1 MSESAVQEAGPKAG
15 AARLLS
21 DTRLS
26 RRAAAGDQRAF
37 AAIFRRYH
45 QDLYRYCVAIL
56 GDSQDAQDAL
66 QNTMVKVL
74 AALPGEQREIQLK
87 PWLYRIAHNEAIDLR
102 RTPRPVEPLEADV
115 PVLTAG
121 PAETLE
127 LQTRMRELLADIE
140 ALPDRQRGALVMREL
155 SGLSFEQ
162 IGGAFDTSA
171 AVARQTVYEARL
183 SLQRMSEGREMDCA
197 AVTKALSD
205 GDGRLTRRR
214 ELRAHLRSCSE
225 CRRFDEGLQER
236 ERDFAVIAPL
246 PAAAAAGLL
255 QGLVGGG
262 SASGGLLAGLGAA
275 TGKTVAG
282 SVIAKS
288 AATVAVVAVVGGA
301 ADRSGVV
308 DLGLPGGGSNGKSSV
323 QQSAPT
329 PGQSDSP
336 GQTAAPTQSPSAAG
350 TPQLG
355 DAKGVHH
362 GKGAQETGHGVA
374 GAQKG
379 TKEGQGNAYGHQHAK
394 SEAGPSEAKGPPAHA
409 PGAAKEKHTGPPEQA
424 NKNQAKAEKHGA
436 DVASPSPA
444 KANSKAGSN
453 SQAHSNSQGKGPP
466 AHSQGKGSSH
476 QPNASHRQSAS
487 HPGRSQSTGS
497 GKPSRG
503 ASRGAPRGKSR
514 PSKPHHSKPEQ
525 PPQPSPEAS
534 SPQAPTAGA

>member
-1 MSESAVQEAGPKAG
+1 MSESAVEGAGPRPG
-15 AARLLS
+15 ATRLLS

-56 GDSQDAQDAL
+56 GNSQDAQDAL

-74 AALPGEQREIQLK
+74 ASLPGEQREIQLK

-102 RTPRPVEPLEADV
+102 RTQRPVEPLEADV
-115 PVLTAG
+115 PVLTGG

-127 LQTRMRELLADIE
+127 LQGRIRDLLTDIE
-140 ALPDRQRGALVMREL
+140 ALPERQRGALVMREL

-162 IGGAFDTSA
+162 IGSTFDTSP

-225 CRRFDEGLQER
+225 CRRFEEGLRRR
-236 ERDFAVIAPL
+236 ERDLAVIAPL

-255 QGLVGGG
+255 QGLIGGG
-262 SASGGLLAGLGAA
+262 NASGGLLAALGAV
-275 TGKTVAG
+275 TGKSVAG

-288 AATVAVVAVVGGA
+288 AATVAAVAVIGGA

-308 DLGLPGGGSNGKSSV
+308 DLGLPGGGSSGNSSV

-329 PGQSDSP
+329 PGQSDS
-336 GQTAAPTQSPSAAG
+336 GQGSGSGAAQSPNADG
-350 TPQLG
+350 PPQL
-355 DAKGVHH
+355 D
-362 GKGAQETGHGVA
+362 KGANREKGAKETGNGA
-374 GAQKG
+374 GKKATGK
-379 TKEGQGNAYGHQHAK
+379 GQGNAYGHQHAK
-394 SEAGPSEAKGPPAHA
+394 GKGSTGAKGPPAHA
-409 PGAAKEKHTGPPEQA
+409 PGAAKEKHTGPPA
-424 NKNQAKAEKHGA
+424 NSNKGQAKPEQHGA
-436 DVASPSPA
+436 GPPSSTTGNSKSGSPSE
-444 KANSKAGSN
+444 SSSN
-453 SQAHSNSQGKGPP
+453 SQAGGNSQSRSPT
-466 AHSQGKGSSH
+466 AHSQGKGAHPQSTSQSGGSQSSGK
-476 QPNASHRQSAS
+476 SAS
-487 HPGRSQSTGS
+487 SGRGS
-497 GKPSRG
+497 GHGGSSKHSSSG
-503 ASRGAPRGKSR
+503 AAHGKSR
-514 PSKPHHSKPEQ
+514 SPKPAKTPQ
-525 PPQPSPEAS
+525 PPREQ
-534 SPQAPTAGA
+534 TAK